1 MKEESLKIVKGSLV
15 IEVKNDLQHF
25 SKKTSLN
32 AGDTLEAIS
41 RTDYSV
47 FSSSSDDSD
56 AQDEEIHDPQL
67 YVWYNW

>member
-1 MKEESLKIVKGSLV
+1 MICNIFQRKHSIFQVP
-15 IEVKNDLQHF
+15 
-25 SKKTSLN
+25 SLN

-67 YVWYNW
+67 